1 MILCC
6 GVLPFLRY
14 GLHVGCWAVDAE
26 VRIGQLFKALPKA
39 KNQHE
44 SASNTG
50 VTSKKSEL
58 SNSGV
63 TYIKPKNEAQDLAG
77 ALLDAEVRIG
87 QLFKALP
94 KAKNQHESASTTGGT
109 STTTKKASGERT
121 DLQPSTTGVT
131 RSTTKQETIE
141 NLGFN
146 KMQAS
151 RFETLAER
159 PERF

>member
-6 GVLPFLRY
+6 GALPFLRC
-14 GLHVGCWAVDAE
+14 GLRVGCWAVDAE

-44 SASNTG
+44 SASTTG
-50 VTSKKSEL
+50 GTSKKSEL

-63 TYIKPKNEAQDLAG
+63 TYIKPRRKPLKTAV
-77 ALLDAEVRIG
+77 DAEVRIG

-94 KAKNQHESASTTGGT
+94 KA
-109 STTTKKASGERT
+109 SGERT
-121 DLQPSTTGVT
+121 DLQPSTTGGT
-131 RSTTKQETIE
+131 RSTTKKATIE
-141 NLGFN
+141 KSGFG

-151 RFETLAER
+151 RFETLAEH

>member
-6 GVLPFLRY
+6 GVLPFLRC

-50 VTSKKSEL
+50 VTS
-58 SNSGV
+58 
-63 TYIKPKNEAQDLAG
+63 T
-77 ALLDAEVRIG
+77 
-87 QLFKALP
+87 
-94 KAKNQHESASTTGGT
+94 
-109 STTTKKASGERT
+109 
-121 DLQPSTTGVT
+121 
-131 RSTTKQETIE
+131 TTKQETIE

-151 RFETLAER
+151 RFETLAEH